1 MRLISRTIFR
11 EIISSSLLGA
21 VLFTFILFLHS
32 SRILFEFLVRNSG
45 TPSSVAYLF
54 ALTFPQALPF
64 AIPLGVLVGTLITLS
79 RMSTDG
85 EITAMR
91 AAGVPGR
98 RVAPA
103 IFVFGFLSMLIAA
116 ASSLWLTPWSIR
128 EQFRV
133 MNVMLAKQ
141 LTADIQPRVFEEQF
155 PNTILYVS
163 DITSGQTSR
172 LRRIFMA
179 DITPIGERKPG
190 TAERGDTPRVTLA
203 TDAMALPD
211 VAHNRIQLQLHNGT
225 SYETDKDNY
234 YHISGSPI
242 GDQVLEAQKRD
253 EQKNSHPA
261 TEFDTVP
268 LFREAYRKPE
278 IEPDQRLE
286 DRIEF
291 QRRLVM
297 PIACVL
303 LALSGVPL
311 GITRRR
317 AGKSTAVVLTVV
329 LAFIYYMGLVSCV
342 SMARQGTLRPEI
354 GMWIPNIVFAV
365 FAIVMIAR
373 LEKPGDRDITGLI
386 AGFFS
391 GIFSS
396 VTRAPQRGA
405 RALERLQPRG
415 FALLPQVIDTY
426 VLTSFLFYF
435 VLLVTSFV
443 LIFHVFEFF
452 SLLSDILKNHP
463 AMQRVLSYHLFLT
476 PRLIYEF
483 TPIGVLAAVLVA
495 FGVLSKHNEITAF
508 KACGVSVYRLAVPI
522 LIAGFFLSGS
532 LFAFDHYWVP
542 EADRRQDALRAEIKG
557 KHPQTYLRP
566 DRQWIYGK
574 NDDRV
579 FYYKYFDPAEHVMVD
594 VNVYEIDSAHF
605 RLKRHI
611 AASRARWD
619 PSLGAWVFQNG
630 RSWDM
635 DPACPGCPP
644 THYESFAGGIH
655 MFPELEETPDYFLH
669 EVKQSHQ
676 MNFQELQDYITDLQR
691 SGFDTIPLQVQL
703 NKKFSVPLFALIMAM
718 VSLPFAFVAGNRGA
732 MAGVG
737 ISLAIAIS
745 YWSIGQLFEQIGN
758 LNQLPPGLAAWSPD
772 VIFSL
777 AGLYFLA
784 RMRT

>member
-1 MRLISRTIFR
+1 M
-11 EIISSSLLGA
+11 LGA
-21 VLFTFILFLHS
+21 ILFTFILFLHG

-45 TPSSVAYLF
+45 TPSTVAYLF
-54 ALTFPQALPF
+54 GLVIPRALPF

-79 RMSTDG
+79 RMSADG

-98 RVAPA
+98 RVVPA
-103 IFVFGFLSMLIAA
+103 IFIFGFMSMLLTAA
-116 ASSLWLTPWSIR
+116 CSLWLTPWSIR
-128 EQFRV
+128 ESFRV
-133 MNVMLAKQ
+133 ENLMIAKQ

-179 DITPIGERKPG
+179 DITPLDERKPG
-190 TAERGDTPRVTLA
+190 TADRGDTPRVTLA
-203 TDAMALPD
+203 TEALALPD
-211 VAHNRIQLQLHNGT
+211 VAHNRIQLQLRNGT
-225 SYETDKDNY
+225 SYESDKDNN
-234 YHISGSPI
+234 YHISGAPT
-242 GDQVLEAQKRD
+242 GDQVLEAQKRQD
-253 EQKNSHPA
+253 QRNSKPA
-261 TEFDTVP
+261 TEIDTIP
-268 LFREAYRKPE
+268 LYRDAYKRKDTEPE
-278 IEPDQRLE
+278 QRLE
-286 DRIEF
+286 DRIEIQ
-291 QRRLVM
+291 QRFAL
-297 PIACVL
+297 PPACIL
-303 LALSGVPL
+303 LALAGVPL

-317 AGKSTAVVLTVV
+317 GGKSAAVVLTVV
-329 LAFIYYMGLVSCV
+329 LAFIYYMGLISCI
-342 SMARQGTLRPEI
+342 SMAKQGTLRPEV
-354 GMWIPNIVFAV
+354 GMWIPNLAFALFGV
-365 FAIVMIAR
+365 IMIAR
-373 LEKPGDRDITGLI
+373 LETPGDHDWTGAI

-391 GIFSS
+391 RLFGTI
-396 VTRAPQRGA
+396 TKAPERGA
-405 RALERLQPRG
+405 RVLDRLQPRG

-426 VLTSFLFYF
+426 VLSSFLFYF
-435 VLLVTSFV
+435 VLLLASFV

-452 SLLSDILKNHP
+452 SLLSDILRNHP
-463 AMQRVLSYHLFLT
+463 PSNHVLSYFVFLT

-483 TPIGVLAAVLVA
+483 TPMGVLAAVLVA

-522 LIAGFFLSGS
+522 LISGFFLSGS

-574 NDDRV
+574 NGDRV
-579 FYYKYFDPAEHVMVD
+579 FYYKYFDPADRVMVD
-594 VNVYEIDSAHF
+594 VNVYEIDPEYF
-605 RLKRHI
+605 RLQRHI
-611 AASRARWD
+611 AATRAKWD
-619 PSLGAWVFQNG
+619 TSLGAWVFQNG
-630 RSWDM
+630 WSRDM
-635 DPACPGCPP
+635 DPSCPACPPK
-644 THYESFAGGIH
+644 HYENFAGGIH
-655 MFPELEETPDYFLH
+655 MFPELEETPDYFVH

-676 MNFQELQDYITDLQR
+676 MNFQELQAYITDLQH

-737 ISLAIAIS
+737 LSLGIAIS
-745 YWSIGQLFEQIGN
+745 YWSVGQLFEQIGN
-758 LNQLPPGLAAWSPD
+758 LNQLPPALAAWSPD